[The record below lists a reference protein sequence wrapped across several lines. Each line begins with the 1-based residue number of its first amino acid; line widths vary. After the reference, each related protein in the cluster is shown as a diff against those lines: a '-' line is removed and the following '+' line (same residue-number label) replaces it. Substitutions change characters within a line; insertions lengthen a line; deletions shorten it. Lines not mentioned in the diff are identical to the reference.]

1 MALRLI
7 LYAVPLHCGY
17 KMFTLCSISGDHLHL
32 MTIQKIKRMIQTL
45 DQPCSLLQIFSK
57 ARLDSSQG
65 VLIILPPAAG
75 CCTLSILTTDQKLEK
90 IFLRKRTW
98 VGARCRRWTLLRP
111 WSLWVPESKIID
123 QWKFA
128 QHYRKADNAWSKVHK
143 NIGWERR
150 DYQHGLLGCPFLSCS
165 GFA

>member
-7 LYAVPLHCGY
+7 LRRSWKVPLHCSY

-75 CCTLSILTTDQKLEK
+75 CCTLSILSWSLMWK
-90 IFLRKRTW
+90 
-98 VGARCRRWTLLRP
+98 VGPAEALVAVSALKGCAKWPGRIPRWTRQSALY
-111 WSLWVPESKIID
+111 
-123 QWKFA
+123 QQA
-128 QHYRKADNAWSKVHK
+128 GKAPA
-143 NIGWERR
+143 
-150 DYQHGLLGCPFLSCS
+150 LS
-165 GFA
+165 

>member
-90 IFLRKRTW
+90 IFSEKKNLS
-98 VGARCRRWTLLRP
+98 
-111 WSLWVPESKIID
+111 WS
-123 QWKFA
+123 QMWKVDPA
-128 QHYRKADNAWSKVHK
+128 EVLVAVSA
-143 NIGWERR
+143 
-150 DYQHGLLGCPFLSCS
+150 
-165 GFA
+165 